1 VKEGGLAERELL
13 RSLLDEKDR
22 AALTEIFE
30 SRVRF
35 DAPLAPYTSW
45 KIGGPADAIVD
56 VETTDELARL
66 LRFVF
71 RRHLPW
77 LPLGSGSNLLV
88 GDGGIRGLVIRL
100 GGDFTSIEFLDDPAK
115 VVVRAGA
122 SSSLSLL
129 TAQAASRGAVGVGSL
144 AGIPGS
150 VGGALR
156 MNAGT
161 DREIGEF
168 VREVRIQTPT
178 KPDPHPVTPQYY
190 YRHTTLERD
199 AIVADVTIAFDRG
212 EPAAVRAEMQQRL
225 VRRKKTQP
233 LQFPNAGSCFRNPP
247 GDKAGRLI
255 EASGAKGWREGGA
268 EVSEL
273 HANFIVNRD
282 NANAAD
288 VAALLARVRRTVLEK
303 FGVELELEVHFVG
316 VFI

>member
-1 VKEGGLAERELL
+1 MEHELT
-13 RSLLDEKDR
+13 RSLLNDADR
-22 AALTEIFE
+22 ATLTEIFD

-45 KIGGPADAIVD
+45 KIGGPADGLID
-56 VETTDELARL
+56 VESSDELAQV

-71 RRHLPW
+71 KRQLPW

-88 GDGGIRGLVIRL
+88 GDGGVRGLVLRL
-100 GGDFTSIEFLDDPAK
+100 GGEFTSIEFLDDTTH

-129 TAQAASRGAVGVGSL
+129 TAQAASRGAVGIGSL

-161 DREIGEF
+161 DKEIGDF
-168 VREVRIQTPT
+168 VRDVSVQTPT

-190 YRHTTLERD
+190 YRRTTLESD
-199 AIVADVTIAFDRG
+199 AIVAHVTLAFERG
-212 EPAAVRAEMQQRL
+212 DPAEVRDEMQRRL

-233 LQFPNAGSCFRNPP
+233 LQFPNAGSCFRNPSD
-247 GDKAGRLI
+247 DKAGRLI
-255 EASGAKGWREGGA
+255 EAAGAKGWREGGA

-282 NANAAD
+282 NATAAD
-288 VAALLARVRRTVLEK
+288 VATLLARVRRAVLEQ

-316 VFI
+316 VFS

>member
-1 VKEGGLAERELL
+1 MERELT
-13 RSLLDEKDR
+13 RSLLNDADR
-22 AALTEIFE
+22 ATLTEIFD

-45 KIGGPADAIVD
+45 KIGGPADGLID
-56 VETTDELARL
+56 VESSDELAQV

-71 RRHLPW
+71 KRQLPW

-88 GDGGIRGLVIRL
+88 GDGGVRGLVLRL
-100 GGDFTSIEFLDDPAK
+100 GGEFTSIEFLDDTTH

-129 TAQAASRGAVGVGSL
+129 TAQAASRGAVGIGSL

-161 DREIGEF
+161 DKEIGDF
-168 VREVRIQTPT
+168 VRDVSVQTPT

-190 YRHTTLERD
+190 YRHTTLESD
-199 AIVADVTIAFDRG
+199 AIVAHVTLAFERG
-212 EPAAVRAEMQQRL
+212 DPAEVRDEMQRRL

-247 GDKAGRLI
+247 DDKAGRLI
-255 EASGAKGWREGGA
+255 EAAGAKGWREGGA

-282 NANAAD
+282 NAIAAD
-288 VAALLARVRRTVLEK
+288 VATLLARVRRAVLEQ

-316 VFI
+316 VFS

>member
-1 VKEGGLAERELL
+1 MSGLVEHELT
-13 RSLLDEKDR
+13 RSLLNDADR
-22 AALTEIFE
+22 ATLTEIFD

-45 KIGGPADAIVD
+45 KIGGPADGLID
-56 VETTDELARL
+56 VESSDELAQV

-71 RRHLPW
+71 KRQLPW

-88 GDGGIRGLVIRL
+88 GDGGVRGLVLRL
-100 GGDFTSIEFLDDPAK
+100 GGEFTSIEFLDDTTH

-129 TAQAASRGAVGVGSL
+129 TAQAASRGAVGIGSL

-161 DREIGEF
+161 DKEIGDF
-168 VREVRIQTPT
+168 VRDVSVQTPT

-190 YRHTTLERD
+190 YRRTTLESD
-199 AIVADVTIAFDRG
+199 AIVAHVTLAFERG
-212 EPAAVRAEMQQRL
+212 DPAEVRDEMQRRL

-233 LQFPNAGSCFRNPP
+233 LQFPNAGSCFRNPSD
-247 GDKAGRLI
+247 DKAGRLI
-255 EASGAKGWREGGA
+255 EAAGAKGWREGGA

-282 NANAAD
+282 NATAAD
-288 VAALLARVRRTVLEK
+288 VATLLARVRRAVLEQ

-316 VFI
+316 VFS

>member
-1 VKEGGLAERELL
+1 VERELT
-13 RSLLDEKDR
+13 RSLLNDADR
-22 AALTEIFE
+22 ATLTEIFD

-45 KIGGPADAIVD
+45 KIGGPADGLID
-56 VETTDELARL
+56 VESSDELAQV

-71 RRHLPW
+71 KRQLPW

-88 GDGGIRGLVIRL
+88 GDGGVRGLVLRL
-100 GGDFTSIEFLDDPAK
+100 GGEFTSIEFLDDTTH

-129 TAQAASRGAVGVGSL
+129 TAQAASRGAVGIGSL

-161 DREIGEF
+161 DKEIGDF
-168 VREVRIQTPT
+168 VRDVSVQTPT

-190 YRHTTLERD
+190 YRRTTLESD
-199 AIVADVTIAFDRG
+199 AIVAHVTLAFERG
-212 EPAAVRAEMQQRL
+212 DPAEVRDEMQRRL

-233 LQFPNAGSCFRNPP
+233 LQFPNAGSCFRNPSD
-247 GDKAGRLI
+247 DKAGRLI
-255 EASGAKGWREGGA
+255 EAAGAKGWREGGA
-268 EVSEL
+268 EVSEM

-282 NANAAD
+282 NATAAD
-288 VAALLARVRRTVLEK
+288 VATLLARVRRAVLEQ

-316 VFI
+316 VFS

>member
-1 VKEGGLAERELL
+1 MERELT
-13 RSLLDEKDR
+13 RSLLNDADR
-22 AALTEIFE
+22 ATLTEIFD

-45 KIGGPADAIVD
+45 KIGGPADGLID
-56 VETTDELARL
+56 VESSDELAQM

-71 RRHLPW
+71 KRQLPW

-88 GDGGIRGLVIRL
+88 GDGGVRGLVLRL
-100 GGDFTSIEFLDDPAK
+100 GGEFTSIEFLDDTTH

-129 TAQAASRGAVGVGSL
+129 TAQAASRGAVGIGSL

-161 DREIGEF
+161 DKEIGDF
-168 VREVRIQTPT
+168 VRDVSVQTPT

-190 YRHTTLERD
+190 YRHTTLESD
-199 AIVADVTIAFDRG
+199 AIVAHVTLAFERG
-212 EPAAVRAEMQQRL
+212 DPAEVRDEMQRRL

-247 GDKAGRLI
+247 DDKAGRLI
-255 EASGAKGWREGGA
+255 EAAGAKGWREGGA

-282 NANAAD
+282 NAIAAD
-288 VAALLARVRRTVLEK
+288 VATLLARVRRAVLEQ

-316 VFI
+316 VFS

>member
-1 VKEGGLAERELL
+1 VSGLVEHELT
-13 RSLLDEKDR
+13 RSLLNDADR
-22 AALTEIFE
+22 ATLTEIFD

-45 KIGGPADAIVD
+45 KIGGPADGLID
-56 VETTDELARL
+56 VESSDELAQV

-71 RRHLPW
+71 KRQLPW

-88 GDGGIRGLVIRL
+88 GDGGVRGLVLRL
-100 GGDFTSIEFLDDPAK
+100 GGEFTSIEFLDDTTH

-129 TAQAASRGAVGVGSL
+129 TAQAASRGAVGIGSL

-161 DREIGEF
+161 DKEIGDF
-168 VREVRIQTPT
+168 VRDVSVQTPT

-190 YRHTTLERD
+190 YRRTTLESD
-199 AIVADVTIAFDRG
+199 AIVAHVTLAFERG
-212 EPAAVRAEMQQRL
+212 DPAEVRDEMQRRL

-233 LQFPNAGSCFRNPP
+233 LQFPNAGSCFRNPSD
-247 GDKAGRLI
+247 DKAGRLI
-255 EASGAKGWREGGA
+255 EAAGAKGWREGGA

-282 NANAAD
+282 NATAAD
-288 VAALLARVRRTVLEK
+288 VATLLARVRRAVLEQ

-316 VFI
+316 VFS

>member
-1 VKEGGLAERELL
+1 
-13 RSLLDEKDR
+13 LDETDR
-22 AALTEIFE
+22 ATLTEIFE

-45 KIGGPADAIVD
+45 KIGGPADALLEI
-56 VETTDELARL
+56 ESTDELAQVM
-66 LRFVF
+66 RFVF
-71 RRHLPW
+71 KRQLPW

-88 GDGGIRGLVIRL
+88 GDGGVRGLVIRL
-100 GGDFTSIEFLDDPAK
+100 GGEFTSIEFLEDSAH
-115 VVVRAGA
+115 VIVRAGA
-122 SSSLSLL
+122 SSSLALV
-129 TAQAASRGAVGVGSL
+129 TAQAASRGAVGIGSL

-161 DREIGEF
+161 DKEIGDF
-168 VREVRIQTPT
+168 VREVSVQTPT

-199 AIVADVTIAFDRG
+199 AIVARVTLAFERG
-212 EPAAVRAEMQQRL
+212 DPAVVRDEMQRRL

-247 GDKAGRLI
+247 DDKAGRLI
-255 EASGAKGWREGGA
+255 EAAGAKGWREGGA

-282 NANAAD
+282 NASAAD
-288 VAALLARVRRTVLEK
+288 VAALLARVRRAVLEQS
-303 FGVELELEVHFVG
+303 GVELELEVHFVG
-316 VFI
+316 VFA

>member
-1 VKEGGLAERELL
+1 MSGLAERELT
-13 RSLLDEKDR
+13 RSLLNDADR
-22 AALTEIFE
+22 TMLTEIFD

-45 KIGGPADAIVD
+45 KIGGPADALID
-56 VETTDELARL
+56 VETSDELAQV

-71 RRHLPW
+71 KRQLPW

-88 GDGGIRGLVIRL
+88 GDGGVRGLVLRL
-100 GGDFTSIEFLDDPAK
+100 GGEFTSIEFLDDATHIA
-115 VVVRAGA
+115 VRAGA

-129 TAQAASRGAVGVGSL
+129 TAQAASRGAVGIGSL

-161 DREIGEF
+161 DKEIGDF
-168 VREVRIQTPT
+168 VRDVSVQTPT

-190 YRHTTLERD
+190 YRHTTLESD
-199 AIVADVTIAFDRG
+199 AIVAHVTLAFERG
-212 EPAAVRAEMQQRL
+212 DPAKVRDEMQRRL

-233 LQFPNAGSCFRNPP
+233 LQFPNAGSCFRNPSD
-247 GDKAGRLI
+247 DKAGRLI
-255 EASGAKGWREGGA
+255 EAAGAKGWREGGA

-273 HANFIVNRD
+273 HANFIVNRE
-282 NANAAD
+282 NASAAD
-288 VAALLARVRRTVLEK
+288 VAALLARVRRAVLEQ

-316 VFI
+316 VFS

>member
-1 VKEGGLAERELL
+1 MEHELT
-13 RSLLDEKDR
+13 RSLLNDADR
-22 AALTEIFE
+22 ATLTEIFD

-45 KIGGPADAIVD
+45 KIGGPADGLID
-56 VETTDELARL
+56 VESSDELAQV

-71 RRHLPW
+71 KRQLPW

-88 GDGGIRGLVIRL
+88 GDGGVRGLVLRL
-100 GGDFTSIEFLDDPAK
+100 GGEFTSIEFLDDTTH

-129 TAQAASRGAVGVGSL
+129 TAQAASRGAVGIDAL

-161 DREIGEF
+161 DKEIGDF
-168 VREVRIQTPT
+168 VRDVSVQTPT

-190 YRHTTLERD
+190 YRRTTLESD
-199 AIVADVTIAFDRG
+199 AIVAHVTLAFERG
-212 EPAAVRAEMQQRL
+212 DPAEVRDEMQRRL

-233 LQFPNAGSCFRNPP
+233 LQFPNAGSCFRNPSD
-247 GDKAGRLI
+247 DKAGRLI
-255 EASGAKGWREGGA
+255 EAAGAKGWREGGA

-282 NANAAD
+282 NATAAD
-288 VAALLARVRRTVLEK
+288 VATLLARVRRAVLEQ

-316 VFI
+316 VFS

>member
-1 VKEGGLAERELL
+1 MKEAGLAERELL
-13 RSLLDEKDR
+13 RSLLDDDDR
-22 AALTEIFE
+22 TLLTEIFG

-56 VETTDELARL
+56 VESTDELAEL
-66 LRFVF
+66 LRFIF
-71 RRHLPW
+71 KRHLPW

-88 GDGGIRGLVIRL
+88 GDGGVRGLIIRL
-100 GGDFTSIEFLDDPAK
+100 GGAFTSIEFLDEPAN

-129 TAQAASRGAVGVGSL
+129 TAQAASRGAIGIGSL

-161 DREIGEF
+161 DKEIGDF
-168 VREVRIQTPT
+168 VREVRVQTPT
-178 KPDPHPVTPQYY
+178 KPDPHAVTPQYY

-199 AIVADVTIAFDRG
+199 AIVAYVTLAFERG
-212 EPAAVRAEMQQRL
+212 EPPLVREEMQQRL

-233 LQFPNAGSCFRNPP
+233 LQFPNAGSCFRNPS

-255 EASGAKGWREGGA
+255 EAAGAKGWREGGA

-282 NANAAD
+282 NATAAD
-288 VAALLARVRRTVLEK
+288 VATLLARVRRAVAEQ

-316 VFI
+316 VFA

>member
-1 VKEGGLAERELL
+1 MSGLAERELL
-13 RSLLDEKDR
+13 QSLLDETDR
-22 AALTEIFE
+22 ATLTEIFE

-45 KIGGPADAIVD
+45 KIGGPADALLEI
-56 VETTDELARL
+56 ESTDELAQVM
-66 LRFVF
+66 RFVF
-71 RRHLPW
+71 KRQLPW

-88 GDGGIRGLVIRL
+88 GDGGVRGLVIRL
-100 GGDFTSIEFLDDPAK
+100 GGEFTSIEFLEDSAH
-115 VVVRAGA
+115 VIVRAGA
-122 SSSLSLL
+122 SSSLALV
-129 TAQAASRGAVGVGSL
+129 TAQAASRGAVGIGSL

-161 DREIGEF
+161 DKEIGDF
-168 VREVRIQTPT
+168 VREVSVQTPT

-199 AIVADVTIAFDRG
+199 AIVARVTLAFERG
-212 EPAAVRAEMQQRL
+212 DPAVVRDEMQRRL

-247 GDKAGRLI
+247 DDKAGRLI
-255 EASGAKGWREGGA
+255 EAAGAKGWREGGA

-282 NANAAD
+282 NASAAD
-288 VAALLARVRRTVLEK
+288 VAALLARVRRAVLEQS
-303 FGVELELEVHFVG
+303 GVELELEVHFVG
-316 VFI
+316 VFA